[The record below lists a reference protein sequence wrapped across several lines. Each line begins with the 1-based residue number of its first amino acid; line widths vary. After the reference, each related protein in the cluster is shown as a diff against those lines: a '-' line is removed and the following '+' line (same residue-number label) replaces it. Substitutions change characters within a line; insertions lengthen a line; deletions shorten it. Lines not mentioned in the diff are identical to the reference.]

1 MSTTKYMG
9 HKYIFK
15 SVIFCGWGYNPIE
28 NVEMMF
34 LNAILCCNHITMK
47 ASFRILNNAHM
58 EVVYEL

>member
-15 SVIFCGWGYNPIE
+15 SIIFCGWGYNPIE

-34 LNAILCCNHITMK
+34 
-47 ASFRILNNAHM
+47 
-58 EVVYEL
+58 